1 MYNFTLKKGGKG
13 KMGLVYINGEFV
25 PTENAKI
32 SVFDRGLLY
41 GDGVF
46 EGIRSYNGSVFKLK
60 EHLERLYAS
69 AKAIWLNIPLSF
81 KEMEE
86 AVIETVRVNNLK
98 DSYIRLIVTRGQY
111 GLGIDPWECK
121 EGTVIIIADK
131 IKVFPEEFYQTG
143 LNAVTVATRRS
154 PTDVLDPRIKSLNY
168 MSNILARVEAR
179 IAGAAEGIMLNHQGY
194 VTEATVDNIFFVK
207 KGILFTPSVT
217 LGALPGITRATVMEL
232 AQKELGLEVVEGFFT
247 RYDLYNADEVFLT
260 GTAVEIISVI
270 KIDERIIGNGKPGEI
285 TQKIRRVFHDYAN
298 SGVAGSP
305 VYGK

>member
-1 MYNFTLKKGGKG
+1 
-13 KMGLVYINGEFV
+13 MGLVYINGEFIQ
-25 PTENAKI
+25 TENAKI

-46 EGIRSYNGSVFKLK
+46 EGIRAYNGSVFKLK

-81 KEMEE
+81 EEMEE
-86 AVIETVRVNNLK
+86 AVKETVRVNNLR
-98 DSYIRLIVTRGQY
+98 DSYIRLIVTRGEY

-121 EGTVIIIADK
+121 KGTVIIIADK
-131 IKVFPEEFYQTG
+131 IKVFPEEFYETG
-143 LNAVTVATRRS
+143 LTAVTVATRRS

-168 MSNILARVEAR
+168 MSNILARIEAR

-194 VTEATVDNIFFVK
+194 VTEATVDNIFFIK

-217 LGALPGITRATVMEL
+217 LGALPGITRATVIDL

-270 KIDERIIGNGKPGEI
+270 KIDERIIGTGKPGVI
-285 TQKIRRVFHDYAN
+285 TQKIRKIFHEYAQ
-298 SGVAGSP
+298 SGIAGSP
-305 VYGK
+305 VYAK